1 MQRSL
6 AAAAICVSMAAIAP
20 AQDWDQEW
28 RMRRTDDPSKVHFS
42 VERSRRGSRSNHSS
56 DIPVSAFRG
65 LSTDALSRGGPA
77 KFELVRD
84 AGRIVCNGQFTNGR
98 GIGTFQFIPDANYSS
113 QLRSLGYGAPEEKDL
128 FTMALTDVSLDFA
141 RGVKS
146 VDAAANTS
154 QLIAMRI
161 HGITLDYMQRMR
173 ATGFSNLTANNYVEM
188 KIHGVT
194 PELVGELKNAGY
206 DVPAQK
212 VVEMKIHGAT
222 PEYIRGIHA
231 SGLKPTAQEI
241 VEMRIHGVTPE
252 LLAEVKK
259 AGFDM
264 PGRKIV
270 EMKIHGATPDYI
282 REVHAFGLKPTAD
295 EIIQMRIHGVDAAY
309 LRKLKDSGFKNL
321 TPDKIVKLRI
331 HGID

>member
-1 MQRSL
+1 
-6 AAAAICVSMAAIAP
+6 MAAMAP

-28 RMRRTDDPSKVHFS
+28 RMRRKDDPDKVHFS
-42 VERSRRGSRSNHSS
+42 IERSRRGSRSSQSS
-56 DIPVSAFRG
+56 DMQISAFRG
-65 LSTDALSRGGPA
+65 LSRDALSRGGPA
-77 KFELVRD
+77 NFELVRD
-84 AGRIVCNGQFTNGR
+84 AGRIVCQGQFTNGR
-98 GIGTFQFIPDANYSS
+98 GIGSFQFIPNPKFSS
-113 QLRSLGYGAPEEKDL
+113 ELQSLGYGAPEEKDL
-128 FTMALTDVSLDFA
+128 YTMTIMDVSLDFA
-141 RGVKS
+141 RGVKNAG
-146 VDAAANTS
+146 VPANTS

-161 HGITLDYMQRMR
+161 HGIDMDYIQRMR
-173 ATGFSNLTANNYVEM
+173 ATGFTNLTASNYVEM
-188 KIHGVT
+188 KIHGVS
-194 PELVGELKNAGY
+194 PELVAELKKSGF

-212 VVEMKIHGAT
+212 IVEMKIHGAT
-222 PEYIRGIHA
+222 PEYIKGIHA
-231 SGLKPTAQEI
+231 SGLRPTAQEI

-252 LLAEVKK
+252 LLTEVKK

-264 PGRKIV
+264 PGRKII

-295 EIIQMRIHGVDAAY
+295 EVIQMRIHGVDAAY

>member
-6 AAAAICVSMAAIAP
+6 AAAAICVSLAAIAP

-28 RMRRTDDPSKVHFS
+28 RMRRKDDPNKVHFS
-42 VERSRRGSRSNHSS
+42 LERSRRGSRSNHST
-56 DIPVSAFRG
+56 DMLISAFRG
-65 LSTDALSRGGPA
+65 LSADALSRGGPA

-84 AGRIVCNGQFTNGR
+84 AGRIVCEGQFTDGR
-98 GIGTFQFIPDANYSS
+98 GVGGFQFIPNPKFSS
-113 QLRSLGYGAPEEKDL
+113 ELQSLGYGAPEEKDL
-128 FTMALTDVSLDFA
+128 YMMALMDVSLDFA
-141 RGVKS
+141 RGVKNAG
-146 VDAAANTS
+146 VPATTS
-154 QLIAMRI
+154 QLVGMRI
-161 HGITLDYMQRMR
+161 HGIDIDYVQRMR
-173 ATGFSNLTANNYVEM
+173 ATGFTNLTANNY
-188 KIHGVT
+188 
-194 PELVGELKNAGY
+194 
-206 DVPAQK
+206 
-212 VVEMKIHGAT
+212 VEMKIHGAT
-222 PEYIRGIHA
+222 PEYIRGIHQ
-231 SGLKPTAQEI
+231 SGLRPTAQEI

-270 EMKIHGATPDYI
+270 QMKIHGATPDYI